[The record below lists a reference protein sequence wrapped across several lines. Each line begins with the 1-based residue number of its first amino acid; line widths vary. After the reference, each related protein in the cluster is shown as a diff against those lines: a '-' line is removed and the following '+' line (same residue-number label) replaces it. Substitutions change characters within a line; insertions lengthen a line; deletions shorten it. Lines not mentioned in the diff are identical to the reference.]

1 MAFIPDDKIQEV
13 RSKADIVS
21 IVGHYLPLTKQ
32 GKNYM
37 AVCPFHDDHNPSMSI
52 SPEKQIYKCFVCHA
66 GGNVFTFV
74 SEFEKIS
81 FVDAVIKVAKD
92 VHVDL
97 GDFQKTSAPIDPII
111 KKHLAVL
118 EDANQYLTYQLHAQ
132 DGFLVKEYLE
142 NRGLSQNIIE
152 RFHVGYN
159 PPNDAIS
166 TFLLAKKHE
175 VSTIVDTNVGVL
187 SNGKLRDVFSDR
199 VTFPIYNIK
208 GQLIGFTAR
217 ALLENQS
224 SKYINTATTKL
235 YTKSEVVY
243 NLHQAKETS
252 KKDGYLILV
261 EGVMDVIA
269 YAKAGIYSA
278 ISTLGT
284 ALTSQQIDLIKRV
297 STHVVLSFDYD
308 EAGLIATYQAIEH
321 LISKNM
327 VVEVV
332 KLPDQ
337 SDPDDLILKHG
348 KQALV
353 DALDAR
359 SHWMEFVLF
368 YGQKLY
374 RLSNYQQK
382 KKYIS
387 LMIQNIRKLS
397 ETIDRKHFATLLA
410 KITEMDADEIYQA
423 VSQSSSTRGKIVRE
437 QPKKEFLIPLYE
449 KEILSQMLLSKQAA
463 KQFQDDLGY
472 LTNKHANELALML
485 ISLYRHV
492 DYLEIADVLS
502 KAQESNKKEFVLWL
516 MDWPLFPKA
525 YEAAVMEDAIIHVK
539 AKNIEDKIA
548 KLKRLAASSLSQ
560 DEKATYIN
568 QMIDAQKEIHKL
580 HKKESGHEDI

>member
-21 IVGHYLPLTKQ
+21 IIGQYIPLTKK

-52 SPEKQIYKCFVCHA
+52 SPDKQIYKCFVCHA

-81 FVDAVIKVAKD
+81 FVDAVLKVAKE
-92 VHVDL
+92 VNVYL
-97 GDFQKTSAPIDPII
+97 GDVGETSTPIDPII
-111 KKHLAVL
+111 KKHLACL
-118 EDANQYLTYQLHAQ
+118 NDANQYLTYQLHAQ
-132 DGFLVKEYLE
+132 DGFMVKEYLK
-142 NRGLSQNIIE
+142 NRGLSDAIIE
-152 RFHVGYN
+152 RFNIGYN
-159 PPNDAIS
+159 PPKDAIT
-166 TFLLAKKHE
+166 TFLLAKKHDAQ
-175 VSTIVDTNVGVL
+175 TIEDTNVGIN

-199 VTFPIYNIK
+199 VTFPIYNYK

-217 ALLENQS
+217 ALLDHQS

-243 NLHQAKETS
+243 NLSLAKDVA
-252 KKDGYLILV
+252 KKEGYLILV
-261 EGVMDVIA
+261 EGVMDVLA
-269 YAKAGIYSA
+269 YARAGIFSA
-278 ISTLGT
+278 VSTLGT
-284 ALTSQQIDLIKRV
+284 ALTSQQIDQIKRV
-297 STHVVLSFDYD
+297 SHHVVLSFDYD
-308 EAGLIATYQAIEH
+308 EAGLMATYQAIES
-321 LISKNM
+321 LVNKNM
-327 VVEVV
+327 IVEVV

-337 SDPDDLILKHG
+337 SDPDDLILKEG
-348 KQALV
+348 EEALV
-353 DALDAR
+353 NAVESR

-382 KKYIS
+382 KKYIN
-387 LMIQNIRKLS
+387 LMISHIKKLN

-410 KITEMDADEIYQA
+410 KISEMDVDEIYQA
-423 VSQSSSTRGKIVRE
+423 VAQVAQTRGKIVRE
-437 QPKKEFLIPLYE
+437 QQQVEFLVPLYE
-449 KEILSQMLLSKQAA
+449 KEILAQMLLSKQAA
-463 KQFQDDLGY
+463 IQFQDDLGY
-472 LTNKHANELALML
+472 LTNTHASELAMML

-492 DYLEIADVLS
+492 DVLEIADVLS
-502 KAQESNKKEFVLWL
+502 KAQEVNKKDFVLWL
-516 MDWPLFPKA
+516 MDWALFPKQ
-525 YEAAVMEDAIIHVK
+525 YESDVFEDAIVHVK

-548 KLKRLAASSLSQ
+548 KLKRLATSSLSQ

-580 HKKESGHEDI
+580 HKKESKHEDI